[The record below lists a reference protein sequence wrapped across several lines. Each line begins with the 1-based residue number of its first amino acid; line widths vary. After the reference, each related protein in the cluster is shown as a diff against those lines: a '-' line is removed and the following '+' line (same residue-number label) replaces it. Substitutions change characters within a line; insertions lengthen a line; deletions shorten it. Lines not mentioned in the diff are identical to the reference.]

1 MRERSIGGR
10 GGPFPKKF
18 SPKTTVYKSCKPFY
32 LKKKEK
38 NLVIQKKNFPIVG
51 RTKILA
57 QRMVFRNK
65 GQNRLKYLFRYL
77 SPFFGNET
85 SKCSH
90 WREKRPKGRG
100 FSHPISSKI
109 ILGKESKAKIERA
122 RRKKGGKEE
131 KNNGW
136 SPSFYLLATFDIG
149 FWVKKKKLD
158 GRGLFGGSVLKNP
171 VLLLRRNDSL
181 FTDLLFSLQSPAR

>member
-1 MRERSIGGR
+1 MAEQKFLPNAWHFEIKDKIVSNIYLDIWVACVQTSPISFVAR
-10 GGPFPKKF
+10 G
-18 SPKTTVYKSCKPFY
+18 
-32 LKKKEK
+32 
-38 NLVIQKKNFPIVG
+38 
-51 RTKILA
+51 
-57 QRMVFRNK
+57 K
-65 GQNRLKYLFRYL
+65 GTLWGNRRRLHAGKYL

-90 WREKRPKGRG
+90 WREKGPKGRG

-109 ILGKESKAKIERA
+109 TLGKERKAKIERA

-149 FWVKKKKLD
+149 FWLKKKKLD
-158 GRGLFGGSVLKNP
+158 RRVLFGGSVLKNR
-171 VLLLRRNDSL
+171 VLLLRRNDTL
-181 FTDLLFSLQSPAR
+181 FTDPLVFTRWGTQNKRNLPH

>member
-1 MRERSIGGR
+1 MGFFCTTYGKAINWTEPNWMRERSIGGR
-10 GGPFPKKF
+10 GGQFPKKF
-18 SPKTTVYKSCKPFY
+18 SPKTTVYKSCKPFN
-32 LKKKEK
+32 LKKKESC
-38 NLVIQKKNFPIVG
+38 NPEKKNSPIVG
-51 RTKILA
+51 WTKILA
-57 QRMVFRNK
+57 QRMTFRNK

-90 WREKRPKGRG
+90 WREKGPKGRG

-109 ILGKESKAKIERA
+109 TLGKERKAKIERA

-149 FWVKKKKLD
+149 FWLKKKAWRK
-158 GRGLFGGSVLKNP
+158 RSIWW
-171 VLLLRRNDSL
+171 
-181 FTDLLFSLQSPAR
+181 

>member
-1 MRERSIGGR
+1 M
-10 GGPFPKKF
+10 
-18 SPKTTVYKSCKPFY
+18 
-32 LKKKEK
+32 
-38 NLVIQKKNFPIVG
+38 
-51 RTKILA
+51 A
-57 QRMVFRNK
+57 FRNK

-109 ILGKESKAKIERA
+109 TLGKERKAKIGRA
-122 RRKKGGKEE
+122 RRKKGGEE
-131 KNNGW
+131 KKNNGW

-149 FWVKKKKLD
+149 FWVKKKSLTEEVYLVVACSKI
-158 GRGLFGGSVLKNP
+158 LFYCSDVTIACSQTFYFLFKVQRAKNAG
-171 VLLLRRNDSL
+171 
-181 FTDLLFSLQSPAR
+181 DLLTTSARG